1 MFLLRVIEVFVILID
16 KYQSVPHILHKLGI
30 FRDFPPIVLSLQNLH
45 NYNYNSTSWSL
56 I

>member
-16 KYQSVPHILHKLGI
+16 EYQPVSHIQQKLRI
-30 FRDFPPIVLSLQNLH
+30 FRNFPPTVLSEQNLH